1 MKTTVSFSNL
11 VEHKVYCI
19 LLVFLSGLMLP
30 LGFAPFHI
38 TPCLFVSL
46 ALFYW
51 ILLDSKQSPFGLGF
65 LYGLCF
71 FGLSMG
77 WLYKALYTLFETVTV
92 ALFLTTLLIM
102 YLALF
107 TALVSL
113 SFNLLKKNLNQ
124 ILLPILF
131 ACLWTFS
138 EIIRSC
144 LMGGFPWMLLGY
156 AQVDTL
162 LALTIPYIGVF
173 GSGFLA
179 CILSASIAHLN
190 TLTLKS
196 CFLILICI
204 PGVILNSSVPEGLA
218 LSVAVIQPNQSTENK
233 WDQELFVTTLK
244 NIEAKI
250 GQSLG
255 RDLIVLPET
264 AISVAVQYLD
274 SYIKKLE
281 AKAIAHHSAL
291 LIGIPVATKNSKN
304 TSYANALYAVGKATG
319 QHLKHHLVLFGE
331 YVPQYLIRFTQRFSL
346 SSADFFPGR
355 LQQKL
360 VRAHKIPFVSL
371 ICFELAFE
379 DIIRS
384 QLPEGQWIVSISDDA
399 LFGKTIQ
406 PYQQLQIAQA
416 RSLQTGRYQIVANNS
431 GLSSVISPHGLILR
445 SLPHHTEG
453 VLNASIKP
461 IKSITFWVKWGNTP
475 LYFILMVFLGGV
487 IFRILNFN
495 HHISNSGSFSVDSV

>member
-196 CFLILICI
+196 CFLILIFI
-204 PGVILNSSVPEGLA
+204 TGVILN
-218 LSVAVIQPNQSTENK
+218 
-233 WDQELFVTTLK
+233 
-244 NIEAKI
+244 
-250 GQSLG
+250 
-255 RDLIVLPET
+255 
-264 AISVAVQYLD
+264 
-274 SYIKKLE
+274 
-281 AKAIAHHSAL
+281 
-291 LIGIPVATKNSKN
+291 
-304 TSYANALYAVGKATG
+304 
-319 QHLKHHLVLFGE
+319 
-331 YVPQYLIRFTQRFSL
+331 
-346 SSADFFPGR
+346 
-355 LQQKL
+355 
-360 VRAHKIPFVSL
+360 
-371 ICFELAFE
+371 
-379 DIIRS
+379 
-384 QLPEGQWIVSISDDA
+384 
-399 LFGKTIQ
+399 
-406 PYQQLQIAQA
+406 
-416 RSLQTGRYQIVANNS
+416 
-431 GLSSVISPHGLILR
+431 
-445 SLPHHTEG
+445 
-453 VLNASIKP
+453 
-461 IKSITFWVKWGNTP
+461 
-475 LYFILMVFLGGV
+475 
-487 IFRILNFN
+487 
-495 HHISNSGSFSVDSV
+495 